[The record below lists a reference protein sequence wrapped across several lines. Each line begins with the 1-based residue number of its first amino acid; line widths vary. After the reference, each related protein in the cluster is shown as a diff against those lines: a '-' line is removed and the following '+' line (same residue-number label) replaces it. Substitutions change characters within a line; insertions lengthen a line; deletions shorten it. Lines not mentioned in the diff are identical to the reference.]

1 MSETAQTLIEAA
13 LRVLGALAAGE
24 SASSNELTNGL
35 QTLRFMLRGWSAR
48 NLSLYYIKQDTV
60 TLDGSTSYTIGSGGT
75 VNVLR
80 PAAIK
85 GAYATTNNVDRPL
98 KLIDDAR
105 YRILSLKQLS
115 GTVEYL
121 WYNPD
126 YPLGVLYFYPLAS
139 GTVKLDSLKP
149 LVEPTNV
156 STDTVQF
163 PPEYDEA
170 IKFNLAI
177 RLAPEY
183 GRSVPPEVVAIAK
196 EAFDAIILRNFA
208 SQINE
213 SRLDILKVSY
223 GRYNIDWGE

>member
-13 LRVLGALAAGE
+13 LRVIGVLASGE
-24 SASSNELTNGL
+24 SASTNELSDGL
-35 QTLRFMLRGWSAR
+35 KSLRFMLRGMSAR
-48 NLSLYYIKQDTV
+48 NLSLYYTTQDTV
-60 TLDGSTSYTIGSGGT
+60 TLNGATSYTIGSSGT
-75 VNVLR
+75 VNTPR
-80 PAAIK
+80 PASIR
-85 GAYATTNNVDRPL
+85 GAYATSNNVDRPL
-98 KLIDDAR
+98 KIIDEGR

-149 LVEPTNV
+149 LIEPSV
-156 STDTVQF
+156 VGTDVAF

-170 IKFNLAI
+170 IKWNLAI
-177 RLAPEY
+177 RMAPEF
-183 GRSVPPEVVAIAK
+183 GRPTPPEVAVLAK
-196 EAFDAIILRNFA
+196 ESFDLILMKNFA

>member
-1 MSETAQTLIEAA
+1 MSQTAQDLIEAA
-13 LRVLGALAAGE
+13 MRVIGALYAGE
-24 SASSNELTNGL
+24 SASSGELTNGL
-35 QTLRFMLRGWSAR
+35 QALRFMLRGWSAR
-48 NLSLYYIKQDTV
+48 NLSLYYTTQDSI
-60 TLDGSTSYTIGSGGT
+60 TLNGSTSYTIGSSGT
-75 VNVLR
+75 INTPR
-80 PAAIK
+80 PVSIR
-85 GAYATTNNVDRPL
+85 GAYATSNNVDRPL
-98 KLIDDAR
+98 KIIDEAR

-139 GTVKLDSLKP
+139 GTVTLDSLKP
-149 LVEPTNV
+149 LLEPTNV
-156 STDTVQF
+156 STDTMQF

-170 IKFNLAI
+170 IKWNLAI
-177 RLAPEY
+177 RLAPEF
-183 GRSVPPEVVAIAK
+183 GRQLPPEIVALAR
-196 EAFDAIILRNFA
+196 EAFDVIMMKNFA